1 MQARPDIGGALVH
14 DAQPQVLG
22 GRLARVEAAAIVCDG
37 QLDACGLAAE
47 APADLAGLGV
57 LEDVVQGF
65 LGNAVQADLS
75 LIREKERGE

>member
-1 MQARPDIGGALVH
+1 
-14 DAQPQVLG
+14 VLG
-22 GRLARVEAAAIVCDG
+22 GSPVRVEAAPVVCG
-37 QLDACGLAAE
+37 GKLDTIRLAE

-75 LIREKERGE
+75 LIREKDRWE